1 MAGDVYRVAMEGEDG
16 MNMSISFKSDKRTI
30 DRDIVNMCRLRYD
43 SASDCD
49 VPGGL
54 RGVHGGDCVDG
65 GSKMKSAYICHP
77 LRGKTGSPEEIKSN
91 LERIDEIAK
100 NLAAIYPDVLLL
112 SPLHAF
118 SFYDP
123 RGPQEQV
130 LGQCVAML
138 ERADEIWLFGDWR
151 NSVGCTME
159 REYALQLGK
168 KIIDMTDAEEAES
181 NEEILRRLA

>member
-1 MAGDVYRVAMEGEDG
+1 MR
-16 MNMSISFKSDKRTI
+16 ST
-30 DRDIVNMCRLRYD
+30 
-43 SASDCD
+43 
-49 VPGGL
+49 
-54 RGVHGGDCVDG
+54 
-65 GSKMKSAYICHP
+65 YICHP
-77 LRGKTGSPEEIKSN
+77 LRGRTGSPEEIRSN

-138 ERADEIWLFGDWR
+138 ERADEIWVFGDWR
-151 NSVGCTME
+151 ESQGCRLE
-159 REYALQLGK
+159 VEYARRLGK
-168 KIIDMTDAEEAES
+168 GVEFKG
-181 NEEILRRLA
+181 

>member
-1 MAGDVYRVAMEGEDG
+1 
-16 MNMSISFKSDKRTI
+16 
-30 DRDIVNMCRLRYD
+30 MCSSLLGGW
-43 SASDCD
+43 SNE
-49 VPGGL
+49 GGL
-54 RGVHGGDCVDG
+54 HLP
-65 GSKMKSAYICHP
+65 SSP
-77 LRGKTGSPEEIKSN
+77 GKDRSPEEIKSN

-138 ERADEIWLFGDWR
+138 EKSDELWVFGEWW
-151 NSVGCTME
+151 NSLGCLME
-159 REYALQLGK
+159 IDVARRSGK
-168 KIIDMTDAEEAES
+168 PVVDMTSGEDET
-181 NEEILRRLA
+181 LRGVV

>member
-1 MAGDVYRVAMEGEDG
+1 
-16 MNMSISFKSDKRTI
+16 
-30 DRDIVNMCRLRYD
+30 
-43 SASDCD
+43 
-49 VPGGL
+49 
-54 RGVHGGDCVDG
+54 
-65 GSKMKSAYICHP
+65 MKSAYICHP
-77 LRGKTGSPEEIKSN
+77 LRGRTGSPEEIKSN

-138 ERADEIWLFGDWR
+138 ERADELWVFGEWWESR
-151 NSVGCTME
+151 GCLME
-159 REYALQLGK
+159 IRHAYSLGK
-168 KIIDMTDAEEAES
+168 TIVDMTDKGEA
-181 NEEILRRLA
+181 NEAILRRLA